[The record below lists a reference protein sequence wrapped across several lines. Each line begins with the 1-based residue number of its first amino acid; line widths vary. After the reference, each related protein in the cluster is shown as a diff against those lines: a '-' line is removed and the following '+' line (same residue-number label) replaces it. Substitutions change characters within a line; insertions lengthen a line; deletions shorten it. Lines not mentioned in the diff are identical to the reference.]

1 MDHTVVI
8 PPDAQLDP
16 LLRAYDRAVAAKHRQ
31 FLVGILCMAAAFALA
46 CIGAEIN
53 PALFW
58 EKLGNF
64 TSYFDRLAHLDT
76 GAAVWTA
83 IFAVDSRLH
92 RLSEYSEVCS
102 RNDGTT

>member
-58 EKLGNF
+58 EKLVISPA
-64 TSYFDRLAHLDT
+64 TSIAWLIWIPGPWF
-76 GAAVWTA
+76 
-83 IFAVDSRLH
+83 
-92 RLSEYSEVCS
+92 
-102 RNDGTT
+102 